1 MAVAALLLWL
11 ATAGAGTFLLVNAIS
26 RGNAASTKPAAGPHA
41 KADQLPGLRDLAEF
55 AHPAL
60 ALAGLGCWLGYVVS
74 GDWLFAAVGLGV
86 LLGAIC
92 AGLSWFTVNRRAR
105 KRADGG
111 GPAPLLPSPRL
122 LLLHAAGAALTVLIV
137 ALVTARV

>member
-26 RGNAASTKPAAGPHA
+26 RGNAASTGPAASPHA

-74 GDWLFAAVGLGV
+74 GDRLFAVVGLGV
-86 LLGAIC
+86 LVGAIC

-105 KRADGG
+105 KRAGG
-111 GPAPLLPSPRL
+111 GPAPLLPAPRL